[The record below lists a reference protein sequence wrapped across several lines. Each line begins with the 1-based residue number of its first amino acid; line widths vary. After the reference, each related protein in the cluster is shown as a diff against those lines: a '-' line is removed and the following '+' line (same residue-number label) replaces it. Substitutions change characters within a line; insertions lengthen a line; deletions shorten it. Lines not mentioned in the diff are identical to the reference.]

1 MLENLKQEVYQAHR
15 KLWENR
21 LVMWTSGN
29 VSGRDPKTDLVVIK
43 PSGISYDELHPDHL
57 VVVDLNGRII
67 EGNLKPSVDMTTHLY
82 VYKYKPEV
90 MSVIHTHST
99 YASAFAAIGQPIPVC
114 LTAMADFFGGDIPVG
129 ELVLIGEKEI
139 GKEIVS
145 KIGNSKAIIMKNHG
159 PFTIGKNV
167 NEALQAAIF
176 LEEIAKVL
184 IMSKIL
190 GEPQTIPGS
199 MINILHKNY
208 TEKYGQ

>member
-99 YASAFAAIGQPIPVC
+99 YASAFAAIGPVSYTH
-114 LTAMADFFGGDIPVG
+114 LTLPT
-129 ELVLIGEKEI
+129 KR
-139 GKEIVS
+139 IV
-145 KIGNSKAIIMKNHG
+145 
-159 PFTIGKNV
+159 
-167 NEALQAAIF
+167 
-176 LEEIAKVL
+176 
-184 IMSKIL
+184 
-190 GEPQTIPGS
+190 
-199 MINILHKNY
+199 
-208 TEKYGQ
+208 